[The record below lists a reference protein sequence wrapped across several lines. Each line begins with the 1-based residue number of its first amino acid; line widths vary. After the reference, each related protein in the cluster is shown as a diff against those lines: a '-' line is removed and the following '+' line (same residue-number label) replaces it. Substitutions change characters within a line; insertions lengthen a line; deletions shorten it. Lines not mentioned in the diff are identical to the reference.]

1 MKFSLQWL
9 DHRPAP
15 VGSRFTAPA
24 TLRVAIRAGRD
35 FPWRISPQKE
45 ATRAVA
51 MKSRPYQRCTRIPD
65 VPSLPPAKLI
75 KLRDVLE
82 RIHLFL
88 LPCGISFQI
97 PCHKFFS
104 TLG

>member
-35 FPWRISPQKE
+35 FPWRISPKK
-45 ATRAVA
+45 TPKRAVA
-51 MKSRPYQRCTRIPD
+51 MNRDPTDGFIP
-65 VPSLPPAKLI
+65 VLVRSLKI
-75 KLRDVLE
+75 KRDSQILE
-82 RIHLFL
+82 HLFVL
-88 LPCGISFQI
+88 
-97 PCHKFFS
+97 
-104 TLG
+104 